1 MPQPSSTGAG
11 PASARAAAALVTGAS
26 SGIGL
31 AIASG
36 LAARG
41 HGVALLARSR
51 DALEAA
57 ARRLDAAAG
66 REIALPLPADVTD
79 GAATARA
86 CREAESRLGP
96 IGILVNSAG
105 IAESASYERTDAS
118 LIRRHLDVNLL
129 GAHHA
134 IAAVYPGMVAR
145 GEGSILNV
153 ASVAGL
159 EGFAYVSAY
168 TASKH
173 ALVGLTRSLALEAAA
188 KGVRVNALCPSYVDT
203 PMLERSVER
212 IVATTGRTRAEARET
227 LGRMNRGGFLLKP
240 EEVAAAA
247 LWLLSDRARDVS
259 GQAIVVDGLP
269 GPWSDETD
277 AGAAPPLPV
286 NPESL
291 GRPKGYSNGML
302 FRSGR
307 TLFVAGQI
315 AWDRDRRIVG
325 GDDFAAQFDAALA
338 NVLRVVEE
346 AGGRSDQIGRLRI
359 YVADRDRY
367 LGCLPEIGRAYRR
380 RMGSHYPAMALVEVQ
395 RLLEEGALVEI
406 EAEAIL

>member
-1 MPQPSSTGAG
+1 MPRPSPTGALPATAFVTGAG
-11 PASARAAAALVTGAS
+11 RGIGRAIATALAAKGHPVALV
-26 SGIGL
+26 
-31 AIASG
+31 
-36 LAARG
+36 
-41 HGVALLARSR
+41 ARSR
-51 DALEAA
+51 EEVQSTAKILNAT
-57 ARRLDAAAG
+57 AG

-79 GAATARA
+79 RLAVEDA
-86 CREAESRLGP
+86 CRQAESRLGP
-96 IGILVNSAG
+96 VGILVNAAG
-105 IAESASYERTDAS
+105 IAESAPYEKTDDA
-118 LIRRHLDVNLL
+118 LIRRHLEVNLM

-134 IAAVYPGMVAR
+134 ISSLYPAMAAR

-173 ALVGLTRSLALEAAA
+173 ALVGLTRALAMEAAP
-188 KGVRVNALCPSYVDT
+188 KGVRVNALCPGYVDT
-203 PMLERSVER
+203 PMIEKAVER
-212 IVATTGRTRAEARET
+212 IVGTTGRSREEARET
-227 LGRMNRGGFLLKP
+227 LGRMNRGGWLLRP

-247 LWLLSDRARDVS
+247 LWLLSDRARDVT

-269 GPWSDETD
+269 GAWEGETD

-291 GRPKGYSNGML
+291 GEPKGYSNGLL

-315 AWDRDRRIVG
+315 AWDSEKRIVG

-338 NVLRVVEE
+338 NVLRVVEA
-346 AGGRSDQIGRLRI
+346 AGGRPDQVGRLRI
-359 YVADRDRY
+359 YVADRERY
-367 LGCLPEIGRAYRR
+367 LACLPEIGKAYRR